1 MVGGAF
7 GSAGGAWAMA
17 GFGAGIGTLIAG
29 PPGAALGGFIGGM
42 AGAFGGGWAG
52 STLFAY
58 GVDSYHEIRDKEME
72 RKRVDAVYAYYGT
85 R

>member
-1 MVGGAF
+1 
-7 GSAGGAWAMA
+7 MA

-72 RKRVDAVYAYYGT
+72 RKRVDAVYAYYRT